1 MVNIIETK
9 DLRKVYLMG
18 KVEVPALKGVDITIQ
33 KGELVAI
40 MGSSGSGK
48 STLLNMIGML
58 DTPTS
63 GKVIIE
69 GVDVSEIDENQRADF
84 RLNKLGFIFQ
94 FFNLFMELTA
104 LENVALPMQIVRRK
118 DFQES
123 AMKLL
128 DLVGLYDRANHKP
141 AELSG
146 GQQQRV
152 AIARALATEPALVL
166 ADEPTGNLD
175 SRASD
180 EVAGLLRQVADEWQ
194 RAVLMVT
201 HDPRIA
207 AYADRIIFLKDGSI
221 IDQARLNGTPL
232 EGAQLVRD
240 KVEAL

>member
-1 MVNIIETK
+1 MANIIETT

-18 KVEVPALKGVDITIQ
+18 NVEVPALKGVDITIQ
-33 KGELVAI
+33 KGEFIAI

-69 GVDVSEIDENQRADF
+69 GVDVSEMDENQRADF

-104 LENVALPMQIVRRK
+104 LENVAFPMQIARRK
-118 DFQES
+118 DSRER
-123 AMKLL
+123 AIKLL
-128 DLVGLYDRANHKP
+128 DQVELSDRAGHKP

-152 AIARALATEPALVL
+152 AVARALVNEPALLL
-166 ADEPTGNLD
+166 ADEPTANLD
-175 SRASD
+175 TKSS
-180 EVAGLLRQVADEWQ
+180 EQVINLLKELNKSGQTIV
-194 RAVLMVT
+194 MVT
-201 HDPRIA
+201 HEPELGKR
-207 AYADRIIFLKDGSI
+207 ADRIIWLRDGMVKN
-221 IDQARLNGTPL
+221 DF
-232 EGAQLVRD
+232 
-240 KVEAL
+240 

>member
-1 MVNIIETK
+1 MANIIETT

-33 KGELVAI
+33 KGEFIAI

-69 GVDVSEIDENQRADF
+69 GVDVSEMDENQRADF
-84 RLNKLGFIFQ
+84 RLTKLGFIFQ

-104 LENVALPMQIVRRK
+104 IENVAFPMQIARRK
-118 DFQES
+118 DSRER
-123 AMKLL
+123 AIKLL
-128 DLVGLYDRANHKP
+128 DQVGLSDRANHKP

-152 AIARALATEPALVL
+152 AVARALVNEPALLL
-166 ADEPTGNLD
+166 ADEPTANLD
-175 SRASD
+175 TKSS
-180 EVAGLLRQVADEWQ
+180 EQIINLLMELNKSGQTIV
-194 RAVLMVT
+194 MVT
-201 HDPRIA
+201 HEPELGKR
-207 AYADRIIFLKDGSI
+207 ADRIIWLKDGMI
-221 IDQARLNGTPL
+221 RID
-232 EGAQLVRD
+232 
-240 KVEAL
+240 

>member
-1 MVNIIETK
+1 MVNIIETE
-9 DLRKVYLMG
+9 DLIKTYLMG

-33 KGELVAI
+33 KGEFVAI

-128 DLVGLYDRANHKP
+128 DMVGLYDRANHKP
-141 AELSG
+141 SELSG

-152 AIARALATEPALVL
+152 AIARSLANEPALLL
-166 ADEPTGNLD
+166 ADEPTANLD
-175 SRASD
+175 TKSS
-180 EVAGLLRQVADEWQ
+180 EQIINLLKDLNKSGQTIV
-194 RAVLMVT
+194 MVT
-201 HDPRIA
+201 HEPELGRR
-207 AYADRIIFLKDGSI
+207 ADRIIWLRDGMI
-221 IDQARLNGTPL
+221 KN
-232 EGAQLVRD
+232 EF
-240 KVEAL
+240 

>member
-1 MVNIIETK
+1 MANIIETT

-18 KVEVPALKGVDITIQ
+18 NVEVPALKGVDITIQ
-33 KGELVAI
+33 KGEFIAI

-69 GVDVSEIDENQRADF
+69 GVDVSEMNENQRADF

-104 LENVALPMQIVRRK
+104 LENVAFPMQIARRK
-118 DFQES
+118 DSRER
-123 AMKLL
+123 AIKLL
-128 DLVGLYDRANHKP
+128 DQVGLSDRANHKP

-152 AIARALATEPALVL
+152 AVARALVNEPALLL
-166 ADEPTGNLD
+166 ADEPTANLD
-175 SRASD
+175 TKSS
-180 EVAGLLRQVADEWQ
+180 VQIINLLKELNRSGQTIV
-194 RAVLMVT
+194 MVT
-201 HDPRIA
+201 HEPELGKR
-207 AYADRIIFLKDGSI
+207 ADRIIWLKDGI
-221 IDQARLNGTPL
+221 I
-232 EGAQLVRD
+232 RD
-240 KVEAL
+240 F

>member
-1 MVNIIETK
+1 MANIIETT

-18 KVEVPALKGVDITIQ
+18 NVEVPALKGVDITIQ
-33 KGELVAI
+33 KGEFIAI

-69 GVDVSEIDENQRADF
+69 GVDVSEMDENQRADF

-94 FFNLFMELTA
+94 FFNLFLELTA

-118 DFQES
+118 DFEKR

-152 AIARALATEPALVL
+152 AIARSLANEPALLL
-166 ADEPTGNLD
+166 ADEPTANLD
-175 SRASD
+175 TKSS
-180 EVAGLLRQVADEWQ
+180 EQIINLLKHLHKSGQTIV
-194 RAVLMVT
+194 MVT
-201 HDPRIA
+201 HEPELGRQ
-207 AYADRIIFLKDGSI
+207 ADRIIWLRDGMI
-221 IDQARLNGTPL
+221 KN
-232 EGAQLVRD
+232 EF
-240 KVEAL
+240 

>member
-18 KVEVPALKGVDITIQ
+18 NVEVPALKGVDITIQ
-33 KGELVAI
+33 KGEFIAI

-69 GVDVSEIDENQRADF
+69 GVDVSEMDENQRADF

-104 LENVALPMQIVRRK
+104 LENVAFPMQIARRK
-118 DFQES
+118 DSRER
-123 AMKLL
+123 AIKLL
-128 DLVGLYDRANHKP
+128 DQVELSDRANHKP

-152 AIARALATEPALVL
+152 AVARALANEPALLL
-166 ADEPTGNLD
+166 ADEPTANLD
-175 SRASD
+175 TKSS
-180 EVAGLLRQVADEWQ
+180 EQVINLLKELNKSGQTIV
-194 RAVLMVT
+194 MVT
-201 HDPRIA
+201 HEPELGKR
-207 AYADRIIFLKDGSI
+207 ADRIIWLRDGVVKS
-221 IDQARLNGTPL
+221 
-232 EGAQLVRD
+232 EY
-240 KVEAL
+240 

>member
-1 MVNIIETK
+1 MVNIIETR
-9 DLRKVYLMG
+9 DLRKTYLMG

-33 KGELVAI
+33 KGEFIAI

-69 GVDVSEIDENQRADF
+69 GVDVSEMDENERADF

-104 LENVALPMQIVRRK
+104 LENVALPVQIVRRK
-118 DFQES
+118 DFEKR
-123 AMKLL
+123 AIKLL
-128 DLVGLYDRANHKP
+128 DMVGLYDRANHKP

-152 AIARALATEPALVL
+152 AVARALVNEPALLL
-166 ADEPTGNLD
+166 ADEPTANLD
-175 SRASD
+175 TKSS
-180 EVAGLLRQVADEWQ
+180 EQVISLLKELNKSGQTIV
-194 RAVLMVT
+194 MVT
-201 HDPRIA
+201 HEPELGKR
-207 AYADRIIFLKDGSI
+207 ADRIIWLRDGMI
-221 IDQARLNGTPL
+221 KN
-232 EGAQLVRD
+232 EF
-240 KVEAL
+240 

>member
-1 MVNIIETK
+1 MVNIIETR

-33 KGELVAI
+33 KGEFVAI

-152 AIARALATEPALVL
+152 AIARSLANEPALLL
-166 ADEPTGNLD
+166 ADEPTANLD
-175 SRASD
+175 TKSS
-180 EVAGLLRQVADEWQ
+180 EQIINLLKDLNKSGQTIV
-194 RAVLMVT
+194 MVT
-201 HDPRIA
+201 HEQELGRR
-207 AYADRIIFLKDGSI
+207 ADRIIWLRDGMI
-221 IDQARLNGTPL
+221 KN
-232 EGAQLVRD
+232 EF
-240 KVEAL
+240 

>member
-1 MVNIIETK
+1 MVNIIETR
-9 DLRKVYLMG
+9 DLSKTYLMG
-18 KVEVPALKGVDITIQ
+18 KVEVPALRGVNIAVE
-33 KGELVAI
+33 KGEFVAI

-63 GKVIIE
+63 GRVVIE
-69 GVDVSEIDENQRADF
+69 GIDVSEMDENQRADF

-104 LENVALPMQIVRRK
+104 LENIALPMQIFRK
-118 DFQES
+118 KDYQES

-152 AIARALATEPALVL
+152 AIARSLANEPALLL
-166 ADEPTGNLD
+166 ADEPTANLD
-175 SRASD
+175 TKSS
-180 EVAGLLRQVADEWQ
+180 EQIINLLKDLNKSGQTIV
-194 RAVLMVT
+194 MVT
-201 HDPRIA
+201 HEPELGRR
-207 AYADRIIFLKDGSI
+207 ADRIIWLKDGMVK
-221 IDQARLNGTPL
+221 N
-232 EGAQLVRD
+232 EF
-240 KVEAL
+240 

>member
-18 KVEVPALKGVDITIQ
+18 NVEVPALKGVDITIQ
-33 KGELVAI
+33 KGEFIAI

-69 GVDVSEIDENQRADF
+69 GVDVSEMDENERADF

-118 DFQES
+118 DFEKR
-123 AMKLL
+123 AIKLL

-152 AIARALATEPALVL
+152 AIARSLANEPALLL
-166 ADEPTGNLD
+166 ADEPTANLD
-175 SRASD
+175 TKSSEQIID
-180 EVAGLLRQVADEWQ
+180 MLIELNESGQTIV
-194 RAVLMVT
+194 MVT
-201 HDPRIA
+201 HEPEWGKR
-207 AYADRIIFLKDGSI
+207 ADRIIWLRDGMI
-221 IDQARLNGTPL
+221 KEP
-232 EGAQLVRD
+232 
-240 KVEAL
+240 

>member
-1 MVNIIETK
+1 MANIIETT

-18 KVEVPALKGVDITIQ
+18 NVEVPALKGVNITIQ
-33 KGELVAI
+33 KGEFIAI

-69 GVDVSEIDENQRADF
+69 GVDVSEMDENQRADF

-118 DFQES
+118 DFEKR
-123 AMKLL
+123 AIKLL

-152 AIARALATEPALVL
+152 AIARSLANEPALLL
-166 ADEPTGNLD
+166 ADEPTANLD
-175 SRASD
+175 TKSS
-180 EVAGLLRQVADEWQ
+180 EQIINLLKDLNKSGQTIV
-194 RAVLMVT
+194 MVT
-201 HDPRIA
+201 HEPELGRQ
-207 AYADRIIFLKDGSI
+207 ADRIIWLRDGMI
-221 IDQARLNGTPL
+221 KN
-232 EGAQLVRD
+232 EF
-240 KVEAL
+240 

>member
-9 DLRKVYLMG
+9 DLSKKYLMG
-18 KVEVPALKGVDITIQ
+18 KVEVPALRRVDITIQ
-33 KGELVAI
+33 KGEFVAI

-58 DTPTS
+58 DVPTS

-69 GVDVSEIDENQRADF
+69 GVDVSQIDEKQSADL

-104 LENVALPMQIVRRK
+104 LENVALPMQIAGRK
-118 DFQES
+118 NFQER

-128 DLVGLYDRANHKP
+128 DLVGLCDRANHKP

-152 AIARALATEPALVL
+152 AVARALVNEPALLL
-166 ADEPTGNLD
+166 ADEPTANLD
-175 SRASD
+175 TKSSEQIID
-180 EVAGLLRQVADEWQ
+180 LLIELNKSGQTIV
-194 RAVLMVT
+194 MVT
-201 HDPRIA
+201 HEPELGKR
-207 AYADRIIFLKDGSI
+207 ADRIIRLKDGMI
-221 IDQARLNGTPL
+221 KNEL
-232 EGAQLVRD
+232 
-240 KVEAL
+240 